1 MQDLPHHYQ
10 VSAQSGTEGDVSL
23 STAGVPALPS
33 SAPVE
38 FGGPGGRWSP
48 ETLLV
53 AAVADCFVLSFRAIA
68 RASRL
73 PWAAL
78 QCDVDGTLA
87 RVDGKTKFTEFA
99 IQASLQLPAG
109 GDADKAR
116 SLLAKAEA
124 SCLITNSMTARIH
137 LTAVVDVAD

>member
-1 MQDLPHHYQ
+1 MQDLPHHYH
-10 VSAQSGTEGDVSL
+10 VSARSGPEGDVAV
-23 STAGVPALPS
+23 STEGVPTLTSA
-33 SAPVE
+33 APVE

-48 ETLLV
+48 ESFLV

-73 PWAAL
+73 PWTAL
-78 QCDVDGTLA
+78 QCDVQGTLA
-87 RVDGKTKFTEFA
+87 RADGKTKFTEFA
-99 IQASLQLPAG
+99 VQATLQLPAD

-124 SCLITNSMTARIH
+124 SCLITNSMTATTH
-137 LTAVVDVAD
+137 LTAVVEVAV